1 MFDEKICEEILL
13 LLKDKKAK
21 RVFIQAPEGIKAQL
35 IQLANFLER
44 NGIKSFISLEPC
56 FGACDIREDEA
67 NMLNCDVILH
77 IGHENF
83 GLKPKIPI
91 IYYEYFVDF
100 SFIPLLKK
108 FIKKIKHRNLCL
120 VSTIQFK
127 KSLEEAKIFLEKN
140 GFEVKGIATILG
152 CNTEKAKIFEKSVDA
167 FLFIG
172 SGKFHPLGLQLTT
185 EKPVL
190 FIDIERGELQ
200 NLYEE
205 KTKEE
210 IKKRMRLEKAKEAC
224 NFGIIVST
232 KEGQIKLAKAEK
244 IKEMLKRKGK
254 KAYILVVDQLTPEK
268 IFGFKIDVI
277 VNTACPRIK
286 DDEKQYGKII
296 LNLEE
301 IEEILNV

>member
-21 RVFIQAPEGIKAQL
+21 RVFIQVPEGIKAQL
-35 IQLANFLER
+35 TQLVDFLEK
-44 NGIKSFISLEPC
+44 NDIEPFISLEPC
-56 FGACDIREDEA
+56 FGACDIRENEA
-67 NMLNCDVILH
+67 RMLNCDVILH

-83 GLKPKIPI
+83 GLKPKIPV
-91 IYYEYFVDF
+91 IYYEYFIDF

-108 FIKKIKHRNLCL
+108 FIKKIKYRKICL

-127 KSLEEAKIFLEKN
+127 KSLEEAKVFLEKN
-140 GFEVKGIATILG
+140 GFEIKGVATILG
-152 CNTEKAKIFEKSVDA
+152 CNIEKAKIFEKSVDV

-172 SGKFHPLGLQLTT
+172 SGRFHPLGLQLKT

-190 FIDIERGELQ
+190 FLDIERDELQ
-200 NLYEE
+200 NLYNE
-205 KTKEE
+205 KVKEE
-210 IKKRMRLEKAKEAC
+210 IKRRMKLEKAKEAC
-224 NFGIIVST
+224 KFGIIVST
-232 KEGQIKLAKAEK
+232 KQGQMKLAKAEK
-244 IKEMLKRKGK
+244 IKEMLNKKGK
-254 KAYILVVDQLTPEK
+254 KAYIFIVDQLTPEK

-301 IEEILNV
+301 IEEF